1 MCRGGDHMPVAISGS
16 SEVAGE
22 LRRVVEEGRSKR
34 PPDGARGRLF
44 ETKTSRDAF
53 FVAHCARRQNAGRF
67 LAENLGD
74 LAAQLYR
81 RWVFVLLLVP
91 ELGRQ
96 DRFQHTPRR
105 LGFRIRV
112 KVVHLCCL
120 SRWI

>member
-1 MCRGGDHMPVAISGS
+1 MAGALADHFVTG
-16 SEVAGE
+16 
-22 LRRVVEEGRSKR
+22 LRVNL
-34 PPDGARGRLF
+34 D
-44 ETKTSRDAF
+44 RDL
-53 FVAHCARRQNAGRF
+53 VAHCARRQKDGRF

-96 DRFQHTPRR
+96 DRLQNTPRR

-112 KVVHLCCL
+112 KVVQPCCP
-120 SRWI
+120 SR

>member
-1 MCRGGDHMPVAISGS
+1 MAGVLADHFVTG
-16 SEVAGE
+16 
-22 LRRVVEEGRSKR
+22 LRVNL
-34 PPDGARGRLF
+34 D
-44 ETKTSRDAF
+44 RDL
-53 FVAHCARRQNAGRF
+53 VAHCARRQKDGRF
-67 LAENLGD
+67 RAENLGD